1 MLYQPDAV
9 NTERRARVGRS
20 DSGAY
25 AQSGRTL
32 SGMKDLAGGF
42 PVAIMGLR
50 CKYVGEGTIM
60 RTMLILVGCLLSVSM
75 VTAADEIVSVYVDGK
90 QVAFKPDARVR
101 DGKAYAP
108 LRETSEAFGAKV
120 EWNPQAQMAIICSGP
135 ACVPIKKS
143 DGIIVNSQLLVPLRV
158 LGEALGAKVA
168 WDAAGRAVRIT
179 SPPKFAH

>member
-1 MLYQPDAV
+1 MRML
-9 NTERRARVGRS
+9 
-20 DSGAY
+20 
-25 AQSGRTL
+25 L
-32 SGMKDLAGGF
+32 ILAGCLIAITA
-42 PVAIMGLR
+42 VA
-50 CKYVGEGTIM
+50 
-60 RTMLILVGCLLSVSM
+60 
-75 VTAADEIVSVYVDGK
+75 AADEIVSVYVDGK
-90 QVAFKPDARVR
+90 HVAFKPDARVR
-101 DGKAYAP
+101 NGKAYAP

-143 DGIIVNSQLLVPLRV
+143 DGIIVNNQLLVPLRV